1 MENQKTDS
9 ENPIDPGHKGPLN
22 LLRILGPVILG
33 IGILLMVISMVEF
46 FSLFGSSREPRFI
59 WMPFLGIPLLFVGGV
74 MTQFGYMGKVAR
86 FMAQEM
92 APVGKDTFNY
102 VADGTQEGIKTVAA
116 AVGQGLAAGGVALGG
131 KAATKVLCHK
141 CNALAED
148 GTSFAPSAP
157 ARSVKPSPA
166 PTAANSTTPT
176 PSSATTADKQFEI
189 VIRYATQK
197 GLHRDC
203 DPVGPRFGIVH
214 GVPAPS
220 R

>member
-1 MENQKTDS
+1 MENQKAKTCPEQS
-9 ENPIDPGHKGPLN
+9 RGIENSIDPGHKGPLH

-33 IGILLMVISMVEF
+33 IGILLIVISMVEF
-46 FSLFGSSREPRFI
+46 FSLFGSMREPRFI

-102 VADGTQEGIKTVAA
+102 MADGTKEGVKTVAA

-148 GTSFAPSAP
+148 GAKFCPQCASPLGKT
-157 ARSVKPSPA
+157 KPCPNCRELNDPDA
-166 PTAANSTTPT
+166 
-176 PSSATTADKQFEI
+176 KF
-189 VIRYATQK
+189 
-197 GLHRDC
+197 C
-203 DPVGPRFGIVH
+203 DNCGQGI
-214 GVPAPS
+214 
-220 R
+220 

>member
-1 MENQKTDS
+1 
-9 ENPIDPGHKGPLN
+9 
-22 LLRILGPVILG
+22 
-33 IGILLMVISMVEF
+33 MVISMVEF

-102 VADGTQEGIKTVAA
+102 MADGTQEGVKTVAA

-131 KAATKVLCHK
+131 KAATKVRCHK

-148 GTSFAPSAP
+148 GAKFCPQCASPLGKT
-157 ARSVKPSPA
+157 KPCPNCRELNDPDA
-166 PTAANSTTPT
+166 
-176 PSSATTADKQFEI
+176 KF
-189 VIRYATQK
+189 
-197 GLHRDC
+197 C
-203 DPVGPRFGIVH
+203 DNCGQGI
-214 GVPAPS
+214 
-220 R
+220 